1 MEIKTIVENKL
12 TMIETKQQVLFVIEE
27 EFFGPFSKF
36 EKHRRFIEAVR
47 RLSEGIQQHT
57 SNRCP

>member
-1 MEIKTIVENKL
+1 MEIKTIVDKKL
-12 TMIETKQQVLFVIEE
+12 VMIETKQQVLFVLEE

-36 EKHRRFIEAVR
+36 EKHKRFKEVAR

-57 SNRCP
+57 SNR